1 MKENPTLRLLHQRA
15 SLRVYDKR
23 DISQETLDQI
33 LQAMMRAPTAGNQ
46 MLYSVIVVR
55 DDVTKQKLA
64 QSCDHQAFIATA
76 PVLLIFLA
84 DHQRWFDYYRQ
95 NDVAGYCNRHGLRFE
110 APQESDL
117 LLAIEDAMIAAQNA
131 VIAAESLGIG
141 SCYIGDIMENYE
153 FHRELFDLPDWA
165 FPIGM
170 LCLGYYRENHLK
182 KLRPRFEQQYIV
194 FDEKYR
200 HLSADEYEQM
210 FAEQAKSF
218 FFAESLSC
226 GQLCAG
232 VLCQKNRS
240 CLQQGDGALCQSA
253 MKQWDGRLLNP
264 SLPEKK

>member
-64 QSCDHQAFIATA
+64 QSCDHQ
-76 PVLLIFLA
+76 
-84 DHQRWFDYYRQ
+84 
-95 NDVAGYCNRHGLRFE
+95 GLRFE

-218 FFAESLSC
+218 SLQNPYHADNYAQAFYARKTGAAFSKEM
-226 GQLCAG
+226 A
-232 VLCQKNRS
+232 RS
-240 CLQQGDGALCQSA
+240 ARVA

>member
-1 MKENPTLRLLHQRA
+1 MKENPTLRLLNQRA

-55 DDVTKQKLA
+55 DDATKQKLA

-84 DHQRWFDYYRQ
+84 DHQRWFDYYQQ
-95 NDVAGYCNRHGLRFE
+95 NDVAGYCDRQGLRFE

-153 FHRELFDLPDWA
+153 FHRE
-165 FPIGM
+165 
-170 LCLGYYRENHLK
+170 NHLK

-210 FAEQAKSF
+210 FAEQAKNF
-218 FFAESLSC
+218 SLQNPYHADNYAQAFYARKTGAAFSKEM
-226 GQLCAG
+226 A
-232 VLCQKNRS
+232 RS
-240 CLQQGDGALCQSA
+240 ARVA

-264 SLPEKK
+264 NLPEKK

>member
-55 DDVTKQKLA
+55 DDATKQKLA

-84 DHQRWFDYYRQ
+84 DHQRWFDYYQQ
-95 NDVAGYCNRHGLRFE
+95 NDVAGYCDRQGLRFE

-141 SCYIGDIMENYE
+141 SCYIGDIMEDYE

-194 FDEKYR
+194 LMKSTAISLRMNMSRCSQSRQRAFLCRILIMRTTMRRRFMPEKPE
-200 HLSADEYEQM
+200 LPSARRWR
-210 FAEQAKSF
+210 A
-218 FFAESLSC
+218 
-226 GQLCAG
+226 
-232 VLCQKNRS
+232 
-240 CLQQGDGALCQSA
+240 
-253 MKQWDGRLLNP
+253 
-264 SLPEKK
+264 LPEWL